1 MSFDRKTGKPIACA
15 VVKLLSNALS
25 YEILSEDQVTGTI
38 AQEAKPSQKGK
49 PVSITVIFTFHCM
62 GEIFCV
68 EFGSLKSYTII

>member
-49 PVSITVIFTFHCM
+49 PVSITVIRVSKSF
-62 GEIFCV
+62 V
-68 EFGSLKSYTII
+68 LYKLSLLPLINYV